1 MVKSSRPT
9 PTSAQPQAQP
19 HQPQAQPQAQRSGKP
34 DYRPASVLLRV
45 NQANQE
51 SLPSSKPESAAD
63 LADLAETAVKE
74 AAPDWQTSVD
84 QIRDRKTQERKT
96 LREGD
101 PKRFR
106 QTAVELTR
114 RSALIQEVLRR
125 DGLIDDEL
133 IGGPSV
139 PLSPRPEDSQCYE
152 SLSLPFQPTGY
163 AHWRQIVGESFLEHQ
178 IIANDPASQQVKAVL
193 GQAIWQIFQ
202 QFGIEA
208 AYIFLLLLEKA
219 GKAKNPWDEIVEL
232 NTEDLLQLNIWDKDV
247 AISRG
252 RRLRI
257 VGNLTE
263 RVCNLSLLLNKVN
276 PETQQFKALRVPF
289 WVLEEMEYGG
299 KVSTPI
305 GGITQPEEPEDLTI
319 RVGLGLWSE
328 EFGDVTDEQ
337 KRHAFQ
343 ELGYY
348 ATQILQ
354 INPYRKPLVSKLAIF
369 LLFLNQLPPA
379 FYPIGAYLEQLE
391 SKSLILEMPRR
402 RDRRNYLSSRWNT
415 ALLNLHKRGWR
426 LEFDPTTYPAALQPS
441 WRQAD
446 PNRTPNL
453 TFEDEAWVALWLQ
466 AQIKIQMPELPVD
479 ILSAPAAPERPL
491 AERFTGRMLAHAL
504 VIKGLNRSK
513 LAEHMKLDRSMITYW
528 IKGARLIQPK
538 HRELIYEMLGEELE
552 HVAVSLEGCS

>member
-1 MVKSSRPT
+1 M
-9 PTSAQPQAQP
+9 
-19 HQPQAQPQAQRSGKP
+19 GKP
-34 DYRPASVLLRV
+34 DYRPPSVVLRV
-45 NQANQE
+45 NQLNQA
-51 SLPSSKPESAAD
+51 SIDA
-63 LADLAETAVKE
+63 LADDITEVPVSDAI
-74 AAPDWQTSVD
+74 APDWQTSVD

-139 PLSPRPEDSQCYE
+139 PVSPVQPEAQYQ
-152 SLSLPFQPTGY
+152 SLTLPIQPTGY

-193 GQAIWQIFQ
+193 GQAVWQIFQ
-202 QFGIEA
+202 QFGVES
-208 AYIFLLLLEKA
+208 AYVFLLLLEKA

-232 NTEDLLQLNIWDKDV
+232 NTDDLLQLNIWDKDV
-247 AISRG
+247 AISVG

-257 VGNLTE
+257 AGNLTE

-276 PETQQFKALRVPF
+276 PATQQFKALRVPF

-305 GGITQPEEPEDLTI
+305 GGTTQPEEPEDLTI

-343 ELGYY
+343 EFGYY
-348 ATQILQ
+348 ASQILQ
-354 INPYRKPLVSKLAIF
+354 INPYRKPLIAKLAIL
-369 LLFLNQLPPA
+369 LLFLNQSTSA

-426 LEFDPTTYPAALQPS
+426 LEFDPTTYPTLLQPS
-441 WRQAD
+441 WRQTD
-446 PNRTPNL
+446 SDTSPSL
-453 TFEDEAWVALWLQ
+453 TFEDEAWVTPWLQ

>member
-1 MVKSSRPT
+1 M
-9 PTSAQPQAQP
+9 
-19 HQPQAQPQAQRSGKP
+19 GKP
-34 DYRPASVLLRV
+34 DYRPPSVVLRV
-45 NQANQE
+45 NQPLDTVD
-51 SLPSSKPESAAD
+51 S
-63 LADLAETAVKE
+63 DLAEAIFPSDPVLE
-74 AAPDWQTSVD
+74 LAPDWQTSVD

-133 IGGPSV
+133 IGGPTV
-139 PLSPRPEDSQCYE
+139 PVPPPVDSQYE

-163 AHWRQIVGESFLEHQ
+163 RHWRQIVGESFLEHQ
-178 IIANDPASQQVKAVL
+178 IIADDPASQQVKSVL
-193 GQAIWQIFQ
+193 GQAVWQIFQ

-208 AYIFLLLLEKA
+208 AYVFLLLLQKA

-232 NTEDLLQLNIWDKDV
+232 NTDDLLQLNIWDKDV

-257 VGNLTE
+257 AGNLAE

-276 PETQQFKALRVPF
+276 PSTQQFKALRVPF

-299 KVSTPI
+299 RVSTPI
-305 GGITQPEEPEDLTI
+305 GGTTQPEEPEDLTV

-343 ELGYY
+343 EFGYY
-348 ATQILQ
+348 ASQILQ
-354 INPYRKPLVSKLAIF
+354 INPYRKPLIAKLAML
-369 LLFLNQLPPA
+369 LLFLSQSPPA

-426 LEFDPTTYPAALQPS
+426 LEFDPTTYPTALQPS
-441 WRQAD
+441 WRQID
-446 PNRTPNL
+446 SNISPSL
-453 TFEDEAWVALWLQ
+453 TFEDEAWVTPWLQ

-479 ILSAPAAPERPL
+479 ILSAPTAPERPL

-552 HVAVSLEGCS
+552 HVAVSLEGC

>member
-1 MVKSSRPT
+1 MVKSSRP
-9 PTSAQPQAQP
+9 
-19 HQPQAQPQAQRSGKP
+19 QRSEKP

-45 NQANQE
+45 NQPLDLIDA
-51 SLPSSKPESAAD
+51 LAAEV
-63 LADLAETAVKE
+63 AEIPVSDVI
-74 AAPDWQTSVD
+74 APDWQASVD

-133 IGGPSV
+133 IGGPTV
-139 PLSPRPEDSQCYE
+139 PAAPIQPAAQYQP
-152 SLSLPFQPTGY
+152 LSLPFQPTGY
-163 AHWRQIVGESFLEHQ
+163 EHWRQIVGESFLEHQ

-208 AYIFLLLLEKA
+208 AYIFLLLLEKV

-232 NTEDLLQLNIWDKDV
+232 NTDDLLQLNIWDKDV
-247 AISRG
+247 AISVG

-257 VGNLTE
+257 AGNLTE

-276 PETQQFKALRVPF
+276 PATQQFKALRVPF

-299 KVSTPI
+299 RVSTPI
-305 GGITQPEEPEDLTI
+305 GGTPQPEEPEDLTI

-337 KRHAFQ
+337 KRHSFQ
-343 ELGYY
+343 EFGYY
-348 ATQILQ
+348 ASQILQ
-354 INPYRKPLVSKLAIF
+354 INPYRKPLIAKLAI
-369 LLFLNQLPPA
+369 LSLFVNQSPPA

-391 SKSLILEMPRR
+391 SESLILEMPRR

-426 LEFDPTTYPAALQPS
+426 LEFDPTTYPATLQPS
-441 WRQAD
+441 WCQTD
-446 PNRTPNL
+446 PDITPSITPSL
-453 TFEDEAWVALWLQ
+453 TFEDEAWVTPWLQ
-466 AQIKIQMPELPVD
+466 AQIRIQMPELPVD
-479 ILSAPAAPERPL
+479 ILSVPAAPERPL

-528 IKGARLIQPK
+528 IKGARLIQPR